1 MFRINEFVHSLQSE
15 LRIWK
20 SYFLGLDISSYVRLD
35 EDRLDDHGSF
45 GELTKCSLH
54 TISVM
59 ETAIRW
65 SPSSTIS
72 EQRFLVADVNGRS
85 FRHCRIE
92 SYNRK
97 ILRFRTLSTHH
108 KVPAFRAFDWS
119 PHDEAIVAVGQWSGE
134 ATVLRIDNNS
144 RSLSLP
150 IKHQR
155 LCNAVTFSKTG
166 LLATG
171 LERVR
176 NDFCLNI
183 WDISQ
188 RLSNNTSSGPGSGR
202 QYLEPIR
209 KLASSE
215 AITSIKFFHDQPDVL
230 LCGVKGACLRI
241 YDIRESTG
249 SPSLQF
255 QTSCVHN
262 IAIDPLDEN
271 YFASAGPPKDLTVH
285 IWDRRLAPQSSAS
298 SLGSG
303 SSHNYQNGPIIEYK
317 RAFDT
322 SNSSN
327 QPNIWSL
334 RYCKGQSGYLG
345 ALASNGN
352 YKIFET
358 KKEYFPENAH
368 SKVDHNVNMD
378 CQILSAQQ
386 LITKRVHQVEY
397 AFDDAKSALSDKE
410 RIVSFDFTNLAGA
423 GGMPCAIILRRDQT
437 IDIYEM
443 KGPSAVMS
451 ISALGSLAVS
461 RNLDKTGVSLP
472 NHANMDSLVS
482 LTYPREGITAASTIK
497 TLRVKLNTAPSIT
510 ELRPKVPRQQHERNR
525 LGGLEAE
532 HLSRK
537 AHEALYDYQAADRKP
552 DIKYAL
558 EFLTLS
564 RRRCVE
570 GYLFDCGKNEG
581 IVSDDPWLQGL
592 WAWIGRRLGQSR
604 LVKLTVNLD

>member
-1 MFRINEFVHSLQSE
+1 
-15 LRIWK
+15 
-20 SYFLGLDISSYVRLD
+20 
-35 EDRLDDHGSF
+35 
-45 GELTKCSLH
+45 
-54 TISVM
+54 M

-72 EQRFLVADVNGRS
+72 DQRFLVADVNGRS
-85 FRHCRIE
+85 FRLCKIE
-92 SYNRK
+92 SYNRR

-134 ATVLRIDNNS
+134 ATILRIDNS
-144 RSLSLP
+144 PQSLSIP

-176 NDFCLNI
+176 NDFCLNV

-188 RLSNNTSSGPGSGR
+188 RLPINASSGQGSGR

-215 AITSIKFFHDQPDVL
+215 AITSIKFFHDQPDIL

-285 IWDRRLAPQSSAS
+285 IWDRRLAPQSTAS
-298 SLGSG
+298 ILGSG
-303 SSHNYQNGPIIEYK
+303 SSHTYQNGPIIEYK
-317 RAFDT
+317 RVFDT
-322 SNSSN
+322 SNPST

-358 KKEYFPENAH
+358 KKEYFPQSARTN
-368 SKVDHNVNMD
+368 VDLNVHLD
-378 CQILSAQQ
+378 GQIVTAQQ

-397 AFDDAKSALSDKE
+397 AFDDAKFTLSDKE

-423 GGMPCAIILRRDQT
+423 GGMPCAITLRRDQI

-443 KGPSAVMS
+443 KGPSAVIS

-461 RNLDKTGVSLP
+461 RNLDKTGVSSP
-472 NHANMDSLVS
+472 NNANLNSLVS
-482 LTYPREGITAASTIK
+482 LRNPREGITAASTIK

-510 ELRPKVPRQQHERNR
+510 ELRPKIRRQQREGNR
-525 LGGLEAE
+525 LGVHQTK
-532 HLSRK
+532 HLSRE
-537 AHEALYDYQAADRKP
+537 AHEALYDYQAADRRP

-564 RRRCVE
+564 RRRCTE
-570 GYLFDCGKNEG
+570 GYLFDCGKNEE
-581 IVSDDPWLQGL
+581 IVSEDPWLQGL
-592 WAWIGRRLGQSR
+592 WAWIGRRCS
-604 LVKLTVNLD
+604 LVS

>member
-1 MFRINEFVHSLQSE
+1 
-15 LRIWK
+15 
-20 SYFLGLDISSYVRLD
+20 
-35 EDRLDDHGSF
+35 
-45 GELTKCSLH
+45 
-54 TISVM
+54 M

-65 SPSSTIS
+65 SPSSSIS

-92 SYNRK
+92 SYNGK

-119 PHDEAIVAVGQWSGE
+119 PRDEAIVAVGQWSGE
-134 ATVLRIDNNS
+134 ATVLRMDNNS
-144 RSLSLP
+144 QSLSLP

-176 NDFCLNI
+176 NDFCLNV
-183 WDISQ
+183 WDISE
-188 RLSNNTSSGPGSGR
+188 RLSSSASFGQGSGR

-215 AITSIKFFHDQPDVL
+215 AITSIKFFHDQPDIL
-230 LCGVKGACLRI
+230 LCGVKGACLRV

-249 SPSLQF
+249 NPSLQF

-285 IWDRRLAPQSSAS
+285 IWDRRMAPQSTAS

-303 SSHNYQNGPIIEYK
+303 SSHNYQNGPIIQYK
-317 RAFDT
+317 RVFDT
-322 SNSSN
+322 SNSST
-327 QPNIWSL
+327 QPNLWSL

-358 KKEYFPENAH
+358 KKEYIPESART
-368 SKVDHNVNMD
+368 KVDFNMPLD
-378 CQILSAQQ
+378 GQIVPAQQ
-386 LITKRVHQVEY
+386 LITKRVHLVGY
-397 AFDDAKSALSDKE
+397 AFDDALSEKN

-423 GGMPCAIILRRDQT
+423 GGMPCAITLRRDQI

-443 KGPSAVMS
+443 KGPSAAMS

-461 RNLDKTGVSLP
+461 RNIARTEGSLP
-472 NHANMDSLVS
+472 NHANLDSLVS
-482 LTYPREGITAASTIK
+482 LRFPREGITAASTIK
-497 TLRVKLNTAPSIT
+497 TLRVKLKTAPSVT
-510 ELRPKVPRQQHERNR
+510 ELRPRVPRQQREGNSLRGDETKN
-525 LGGLEAE
+525 
-532 HLSRK
+532 LSRK
-537 AHEALYDYQAADRKP
+537 AHEALYDYHAADRKP
-552 DIKYAL
+552 DIRYAL

-564 RRRCVE
+564 RRRCTE
-570 GYLFDCGKNEG
+570 GYLFDCGKNEE
-581 IVSDDPWLQGL
+581 IVSDDPWLQRL
-592 WAWIGRRLGQSR
+592 WAWIGRKWGQSR
-604 LVKLTVNLD
+604 LVKLTVNTN

>member
-1 MFRINEFVHSLQSE
+1 
-15 LRIWK
+15 
-20 SYFLGLDISSYVRLD
+20 
-35 EDRLDDHGSF
+35 
-45 GELTKCSLH
+45 
-54 TISVM
+54 M

-92 SYNRK
+92 SYNGK

-144 RSLSLP
+144 HSLSLP

-176 NDFCLNI
+176 NDFCLNV

-188 RLSNNTSSGPGSGR
+188 RLSNSAASGQGSGR

-215 AITSIKFFHDQPDVL
+215 AITSIKFFHDQPDIL
-230 LCGVKGACLRI
+230 LCGVKSACLRI

-271 YFASAGPPKDLTVH
+271 YFASAKDLTVH
-285 IWDRRLAPQSSAS
+285 IWDRRLAPQSTAS

-303 SSHNYQNGPIIEYK
+303 SSQNYQNGPIIEYK

-322 SNSSN
+322 SNSSA

-352 YKIFET
+352 CKIFET
-358 KKEYFPENAH
+358 KKEYIPESARV
-368 SKVDHNVNMD
+368 KVDPNMPLD
-378 CQILSAQQ
+378 GHIATAQQ

-397 AFDDAKSALSDKE
+397 AFDDAKFALSDNE

-423 GGMPCAIILRRDQT
+423 GGMPCAITLRRDQT

-443 KGPSAVMS
+443 NRPSAAMS

-461 RNLDKTGVSLP
+461 KNLIKTGVSLP
-472 NHANMDSLVS
+472 NHANLDSLAS
-482 LTYPREGITAASTIK
+482 LRYPREGITAASTIK
-497 TLRVKLNTAPSIT
+497 TLRVKLNTAPSII
-510 ELRPKVPRQQHERNR
+510 ELRPKASRQQREENG
-525 LGGLEAE
+525 LGGDETK

-537 AHEALYDYQAADRKP
+537 AHEALYDYQAADKKP

-564 RRRCVE
+564 RRRCTE
-570 GYLFDCGKNEG
+570 GYLFDCGKNEE

-592 WAWIGRRLGQSR
+592 WAWIGRRLGAVSSR
-604 LVKLTVNLD
+604 ETNG